1 MSFKISNF
9 FGFIA
14 EVVKNTL
21 EAFVKNNTIDID
33 TIIAK
38 SAASKLGVQV
48 PFHGN
53 SPDASQR
60 QCSSM
65 ESSSQSSLVQP
76 GDSCS
81 PHVDPSCSS
90 PPSGIGLQDQGTKR
104 NHVQQS

>member
-21 EAFVKNNTIDID
+21 EAFVKNNTVDID

-38 SAASKLGVQV
+38 SAASKLGVQA
-48 PFHGN
+48 PSHGN

-60 QCSSM
+60 
-65 ESSSQSSLVQP
+65 
-76 GDSCS
+76 
-81 PHVDPSCSS
+81 
-90 PPSGIGLQDQGTKR
+90 
-104 NHVQQS
+104 